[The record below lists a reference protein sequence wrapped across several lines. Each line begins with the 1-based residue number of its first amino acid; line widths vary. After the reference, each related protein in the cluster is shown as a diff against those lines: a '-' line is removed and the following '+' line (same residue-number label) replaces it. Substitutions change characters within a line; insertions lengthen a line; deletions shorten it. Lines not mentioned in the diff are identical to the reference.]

1 MGFDFDWIGVGGLAY
16 DLVLSV
22 DRLPIAD
29 EKYSAELV
37 GKLPGGF
44 VANATCAAARLG
56 LRAGYVGWV
65 GDDDEGDMLVADFV
79 AWGVNPAGLVRVRG
93 ERTPF
98 TVVITDRAGGRA
110 ILLPPSPLYHLSL
123 ASEQLEGAARARVVY
138 SFPRDGQWCRQLR
151 GAAQQSGALL
161 ALDVENTPGLSGAEL
176 RDLLLLADVAFISE
190 RALGGPGLRSLGEL
204 AAPRQW
210 IIMTAGSRGA
220 YGMEGGM
227 RQPAF
232 RPALD
237 VPALDTTGAGDCF
250 HAALLAARLDGAAL
264 EEALAFANA
273 AAAIKVQH
281 RGARG
286 GLPTRAEV
294 EGARR

>member
-1 MGFDFDWIGVGGLAY
+1 MAFDFDWIGVGGLAY

-29 EKYSAELV
+29 EKYPAELI

-44 VANATCAAARLG
+44 IANATCTAARLG

-79 AWGVNPAGLVRVRG
+79 AWGVDPAGLTHVRG

-98 TVVITDRAGGRA
+98 AVVITERGGGRA
-110 ILLPPSPLYHLSL
+110 ILRPSSPLYHLPLSR
-123 ASEQLEGAARARVVY
+123 EQLQCAARARLIY
-138 SFPRDGQWCRQLR
+138 SFPRDPAWCRALHETARQC
-151 GAAQQSGALL
+151 GALL
-161 ALDVENTPGLSGAEL
+161 ALDVESALGLSGDDL
-176 RDLLLLADVAFISE
+176 RVLLQMADVAFISE
-190 RALGGPGLRSLGEL
+190 RALADRGLHALGEL
-204 AAPRQW
+204 ARPRQW
-210 IIMTAGSRGA
+210 IVMTAGSRGA

-237 VPALDTTGAGDCF
+237 VKVLDTTGAGDCF

-286 GLPTRAEV
+286 GLPTRAAV
-294 EGARR
+294 EQMLR